1 MSTVGMKRQAL
12 GGQTMQD
19 KESRAQKRLEVYDL
33 EARLRGNVQIQAYLN
48 GEIPI
53 ILFVL

>member
-1 MSTVGMKRQAL
+1 
-12 GGQTMQD
+12 MQD
-19 KESRAQKRLEVYDL
+19 KESRAQKRLGVYDL
-33 EARLRGNVQIQAYLN
+33 EARLGGNAEIQGYLN